1 MHISLRQVRIF
12 EAVARAGSY
21 TRAAEALH
29 LSQPAVSMQIKQLE
43 ENTGV
48 VLFER
53 KGRQMNLSN
62 SGRELLQ
69 YSSQVLHAYNDMLGA
84 IEGMRKVNSGHL
96 VVSVATTANY
106 FATKLLAEFTYL
118 HEGVTISL
126 DVTNRQKLLNQ
137 LENHEPDLV
146 IMGEPPRGYNLQS
159 ERFMENPLV
168 VIAAPTHSL
177 AGRGWLELP
186 DVLGEQFI
194 MREKGSGTR
203 GAIEK
208 HLLQY
213 GFKQKTSLEMS
224 SNETIKH
231 AVEAGLGLG
240 IVSLH
245 TIKPEVESGRLV
257 ILNVES
263 FPIRRYWNIV
273 MRRGKRLSPVAEAF
287 RAFVRQ
293 EAPKFLRISGEG

>member
-1 MHISLRQVRIF
+1 MHISLRQIRIF
-12 EAVARAGSY
+12 EAVAHAGSY

-43 ENTGV
+43 EDTGV
-48 VLFER
+48 ALFER
-53 KGRQMNLSN
+53 KGRQMHLSN
-62 SGRELLQ
+62 SGRDLMQ

-84 IEGMRKVNSGHL
+84 IEGMRKVSSGRL

-106 FATKLLAEFTYL
+106 FVTKLLAEFTHL
-118 HEGVTISL
+118 HEGVTITL

-168 VIAAPTHSL
+168 VIAAPTHRL
-177 AGRGWLELP
+177 AGKGWLELL

-203 GAIEK
+203 VAIEK

-213 GFKQKTSLEMS
+213 GVKQKTSLEMS

-245 TIKPEVESGRLV
+245 TIKPEIESGRLV

-263 FPIRRYWNIV
+263 FPIQRYWHIV

-293 EAPKFLRISGEG
+293 EAPKFLSVSGAG